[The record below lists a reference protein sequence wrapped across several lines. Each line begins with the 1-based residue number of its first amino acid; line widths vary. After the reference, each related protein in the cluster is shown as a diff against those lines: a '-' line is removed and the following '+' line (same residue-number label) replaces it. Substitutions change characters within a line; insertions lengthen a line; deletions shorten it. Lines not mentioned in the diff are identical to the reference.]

1 MGRDKVTFFDSLFR
15 RRNATD
21 RFTQPITID
30 YGSSQSYLNGLLGL
44 ITSDD
49 KSIKQWVTTNNNEF
63 EIYNTTPEVRLVI
76 NKGASLFSNGSW
88 KLVDI
93 KTGDYIE
100 EHAILDLLK
109 NPNPYE
115 DKNLFLRGVYTSY
128 ALYGN
133 AFNYLNYA
141 LSSSELPS
149 MINNL
154 NTPQIK
160 LVRSKKYIKQVAL
173 ANIIDE
179 YQLISET
186 DERKVLEKFK
196 PKEIVHFREYN
207 PNDPLLGNS
216 KLISLHMVISNIRAA
231 RGYVNADY
239 TKKGAMGILSPDV
252 LKDGGGALP
261 TNQKHVT
268 DLEKQYSEHT
278 HGTGDK
284 QSKIIISKMPIK
296 YTAISS
302 ALKDHLIH
310 EEIELD
316 FKRLIDAYDLNESLF
331 SFERQSTFSN
341 QENGEIQAYQNGII
355 PLANQY
361 TSVLNTALDLP
372 NKIGAYLKLD
382 YSHVNCF
389 QDDETKEAEEMQIK
403 VNTMAT
409 LVGLGYSKEEAYNL
423 VFDHE

>member
-1 MGRDKVTFFDSLFR
+1 MGRDRVTFFDSLFR

-30 YGSSQSYLNGLLGL
+30 YGNSQSYLNGLLGS

-93 KTGDYIE
+93 KTNEYIE

-133 AFNYLNYA
+133 ALNYLNYA

-179 YQLISET
+179 YQLISDT

-196 PKEIVHFREYN
+196 PNEIVHFREYN

-216 KLISLHMVISNIRAA
+216 KLISLHMVISNIRSA

-239 TKKGAMGILSPDV
+239 TKKGAMGILSPDIF
-252 LKDGGGALP
+252 KDGGGYLP

-361 TSVLNTALDLP
+361 TSVLNTALDLS

-389 QDDETKEAEEMQIK
+389 QEDETKEAEEMQIK

-409 LVGLGYSKEEAYNL
+409 LVGLGYSKEEAYSL
-423 VFDHE
+423 VFDH